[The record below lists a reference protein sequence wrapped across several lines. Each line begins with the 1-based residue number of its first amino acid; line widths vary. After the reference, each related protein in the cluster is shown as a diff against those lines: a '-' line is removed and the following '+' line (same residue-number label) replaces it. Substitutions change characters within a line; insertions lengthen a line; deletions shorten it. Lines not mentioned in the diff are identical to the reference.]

1 MGGEEFVDI
10 QEVRRQGSI
19 LAHHHW
25 SADNCQTARPSLGTT
40 PTAPLPRVGL
50 ADVVPVLVFDIA
62 TASEIVREELD
73 AAPTLQLVCIPC
85 PDQVVDDWD
94 KLKHSL
100 IHAHTAHV
108 CAYWAW
114 RCTECI

>member
-62 TASEIVREELD
+62 TASEIVREEID
-73 AAPTLQLVCIPC
+73 AAPTLQLVCIHG
-85 PDQVVDDWD
+85 PDQVVDDWG
-94 KLKHSL
+94 
-100 IHAHTAHV
+100 I
-108 CAYWAW
+108 
-114 RCTECI
+114 